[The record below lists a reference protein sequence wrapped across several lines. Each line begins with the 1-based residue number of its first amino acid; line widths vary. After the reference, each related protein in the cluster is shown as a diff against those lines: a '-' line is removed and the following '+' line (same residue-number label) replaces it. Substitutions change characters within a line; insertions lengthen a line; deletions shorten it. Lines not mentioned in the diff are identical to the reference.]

1 MSELLTKY
9 FFELNARLAVTQT
22 IRREVDKRFSPD
34 FNLFN
39 LLLKDELGLSW
50 FMRELLESNS
60 AHGQQKLF
68 RALFLQMI
76 QEKQPY
82 QANNKTLEI
91 LASQDDVQVNTEVQ
105 TIYSKSSQRRMDI
118 LIHNRDYGLMIE
130 NKPWAADQHQQITD
144 YAEDLKKRFAGNFY
158 IVYLSPQ
165 GTDPSPESIST
176 KELNKLRDEQ
186 RFYAMSLR
194 DDLAYWARRCAEKS
208 ESEKMRQILLDFSSY
223 LSSTF

>member
-76 QEKQPY
+76 QEKQPH
-82 QANNKTLEI
+82 QATNKTLEI

-118 LIHNRDYGLMIE
+118 L
-130 NKPWAADQHQQITD
+130 
-144 YAEDLKKRFAGNFY
+144 YA
-158 IVYLSPQ
+158 
-165 GTDPSPESIST
+165 IS
-176 KELNKLRDEQ
+176 
-186 RFYAMSLR
+186 
-194 DDLAYWARRCAEKS
+194 
-208 ESEKMRQILLDFSSY
+208 
-223 LSSTF
+223 

>member
-50 FMRELLESNS
+50 FIRELLESNS

-76 QEKQPY
+76 QEKQG
-82 QANNKTLEI
+82 
-91 LASQDDVQVNTEVQ
+91 
-105 TIYSKSSQRRMDI
+105 SK
-118 LIHNRDYGLMIE
+118 
-130 NKPWAADQHQQITD
+130 
-144 YAEDLKKRFAGNFY
+144 
-158 IVYLSPQ
+158 
-165 GTDPSPESIST
+165 
-176 KELNKLRDEQ
+176 
-186 RFYAMSLR
+186 
-194 DDLAYWARRCAEKS
+194 
-208 ESEKMRQILLDFSSY
+208 
-223 LSSTF
+223 